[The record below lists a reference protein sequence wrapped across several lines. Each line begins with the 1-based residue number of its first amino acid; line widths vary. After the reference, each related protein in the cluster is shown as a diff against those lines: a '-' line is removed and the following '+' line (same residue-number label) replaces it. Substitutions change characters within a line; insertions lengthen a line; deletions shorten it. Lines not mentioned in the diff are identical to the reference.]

1 MKINVAIFIIWFLNI
16 SFSIEAQQIISGRIT
31 DATDG
36 KPLSY
41 VSVRIANT
49 TVGAYTDDS
58 GNYKLTTPGE
68 GIYEIVVSCLGYKP
82 VFHKLD
88 KPQPF
93 HQVDIALKINE
104 IELKEIVINAARSK
118 HTREHID
125 FFWKVILG
133 AKPSKKGLEV
143 LNPEKVH
150 FYLNNESIFTVT
162 CNEPIEIVN
171 HELGYHIRYVLQS
184 FRADYR
190 TGDLIFDG
198 RSNFEKLTAQN
209 ISQRY
214 KWEKKREEV
223 YSVSLNHFIRA
234 LYRNQIRENGFVIV
248 KGNLPSRGEIELI
261 PSEDI
266 LQIDQDQVQLNIDS
280 SAYLIC
286 FSKPITKENP
296 KIYNEIKAK
305 TPIVMLFP
313 QQISIYP
320 DGTYSGTLIIKEIQN
335 RITGLSAILPIE
347 YKRFE

>member
-1 MKINVAIFIIWFLNI
+1 MKTNVAIFIFWFLNI

-49 TVGAYTDDS
+49 TVGTYSDDS
-58 GNYKLTTPGE
+58 GNYNLNTPGE
-68 GIYEIVVSCLGYKP
+68 GVYEIVVNCIGYKP

-93 HQVDIALKINE
+93 HQVDIALEINE
-104 IELKEIVINAARSK
+104 IELKEVVINAARSK

-125 FFWKVILG
+125 FFWRVLLG
-133 AKPSKKGLEV
+133 VKPSKKGLEL

-150 FYLNNESIFTVT
+150 FYLNNESILTVT

-171 HELGYHIRYVLQS
+171 HELGYHIRYVLQN
-184 FRADYR
+184 FQADYR
-190 TGDLIFDG
+190 TGDLILDG
-198 RSNFEKLTAQN
+198 RPNFETLIAQN
-209 ISQRY
+209 ITQRY
-214 KWEKKREEV
+214 RWEKKREEV
-223 YSVSLNHFIRA
+223 YGVSLNHFIRA
-234 LYRNQIRENGFVIV
+234 LYRNQILENGFIIV
-248 KGNLPSRGEIELI
+248 KGYLPNGGEIEILS
-261 PSEDI
+261 SEDF
-266 LQIDQDQVQLNIDS
+266 LQMDQDKVQLNIDS
-280 SAYLIC
+280 SVYLMC
-286 FSKPITKENP
+286 FSKPITKENI
-296 KIYNEIKAK
+296 KIYNELKTK

-320 DGTYSGTLIIKEIQN
+320 DGTYSGTLTIKEIQN